1 VEQKKMA
8 SCNPIL
14 VSRLREFPVKTA
26 LLILFTASALIGA
39 EPDAQQEEK
48 LYLNKFEPQE
58 RELDGY
64 SLSESSW
71 KDNKN
76 NSAFERHLVSLM
88 RVEVRL
94 WGLQEYLRTG
104 ARGLGEKAEID
115 GDAADAAGDAVQIIH
130 SEILD
135 AADKALTMLRGSPN
149 RPLTQLLIHHLEN
162 YPYNWTKQG
171 WEHLIPNL
179 RKLVATPTDK
189 PQAAHVD

>member
-1 VEQKKMA
+1 MA

-14 VSRLREFPVKTA
+14 VRRLREFPVKSA
-26 LLILFTASALIGA
+26 LLILFAASALIGA

-115 GDAADAAGDAVQIIH
+115 GDAADAAGEAVQIIH

-171 WEHLIPNL
+171 SEHLIPNL

>member
-1 VEQKKMA
+1 MA

-14 VSRLREFPVKTA
+14 VSRLREFPVKSA

-64 SLSESSW
+64 SLSKSSW

-135 AADKALTMLRGSPN
+135 AADKALPMLRGSPN

-162 YPYNWTKQG
+162 YPYHWAKGARNT
-171 WEHLIPNL
+171 LIPNL

>member
-1 VEQKKMA
+1 MK
-8 SCNPIL
+8 S
-14 VSRLREFPVKTA
+14 A
-26 LLILFTASALIGA
+26 LLILFTASALIAA

-48 LYLNKFEPQE
+48 LYLNKFESQE
-58 RELDGY
+58 IELDGY
-64 SLSESSW
+64 SPSESPW

-88 RVEVRL
+88 RIEVRL
-94 WGLQEYLRTG
+94 WGLQEYLRMG

-135 AADKALTMLRGSPN
+135 AADKALTLLRGSPN
-149 RPLTQLLIHHLEN
+149 RPLSQLLIRHLES
-162 YPYNWTKQG
+162 YPYNWAKKG
-171 WEHLIPNL
+171 REHLIPDL

-189 PQAAHVD
+189 PQAAHDD

>member
-1 VEQKKMA
+1 
-8 SCNPIL
+8 
-14 VSRLREFPVKTA
+14 VKSA
-26 LLILFTASALIGA
+26 LLILFTASALIAA
-39 EPDAQQEEK
+39 EPDAPQEEK

-58 RELDGY
+58 IELDGY
-64 SLSESSW
+64 SPSESPW

-88 RVEVRL
+88 RIEVRL

-115 GDAADAAGDAVQIIH
+115 GDAAGHATQIIH

-135 AADKALTMLRGSPN
+135 AADKALTMLRRSPN
-149 RPLTQLLIHHLEN
+149 RPLTQLLIHHLES
-162 YPYNWTKQG
+162 YPYNWAKEG

-189 PQAAHVD
+189 PQAAHDD

>member
-1 VEQKKMA
+1 MQ
-8 SCNPIL
+8 SNPIR
-14 VSRLREFPVKTA
+14 RLGAFPVKSA
-26 LLILFTASALIGA
+26 LLILFTASALIAA

-48 LYLNKFEPQE
+48 LYLNKFESQE
-58 RELDGY
+58 IELDGY
-64 SLSESSW
+64 SPSESPW

-88 RVEVRL
+88 RIEVRL

-104 ARGLGEKAEID
+104 ARGLGEKAELD

-149 RPLTQLLIHHLEN
+149 RPLTQL
-162 YPYNWTKQG
+162 
-171 WEHLIPNL
+171 
-179 RKLVATPTDK
+179 
-189 PQAAHVD
+189 